1 MNELQIFQNPQ
12 FGEIRTIT
20 EDGVTLFCASDVA
33 KALGYKKPSDAV
45 AAHCRYTAKR
55 SIPHPQ
61 SPGKTIEMNF
71 IPEGDIYRLA
81 ARSELPG
88 ADAFERWIF
97 DEVLPSI
104 RKHGGYI
111 AGQRDMTP
119 EELMAAAVLVA
130 DKKIREME
138 TEKQRLKEDKLALEK
153 ENERQRQ
160 EIADFQPMR
169 QYLDT
174 ILSSTG
180 VLATTQI
187 AADYGLSAKQLN
199 RILHEEG
206 IQRNVNG
213 QWILYRR
220 HMGKGYTKSATLCI
234 QHTHREP
241 ETKLHTYWTQKGR
254 VMIHNILTR
263 RGILALMD
271 RTA

>member
-20 EDGVTLFCASDVA
+20 EDGVTLFCGKDVA
-33 KALGYKKPSDAV
+33 VALGYKRPADAIT
-45 AAHCRYTAKR
+45 AHCKGSVIRRLPTNGGEQDMK
-55 SIPHPQ
+55 
-61 SPGKTIEMNF
+61 F

-138 TEKQRLKEDKLALEK
+138 TEKQKLKEDKQALEK

-213 QWILYRR
+213 QWILYRK

-234 QHTHREP
+234 
-241 ETKLHTYWTQKGR
+241 
-254 VMIHNILTR
+254 
-263 RGILALMD
+263 
-271 RTA
+271 

>member
-20 EDGVTLFCASDVA
+20 EDDVTLFCGADVA
-33 KALGYKKPSDAV
+33 TALGYKNPRKALAD
-45 AAHCRYTAKR
+45 HCKGVVERRCNDSLRRQQK
-55 SIPHPQ
+55 
-61 SPGKTIEMNF
+61 MNF

-213 QWILYRR
+213 QWILYRK

>member
-20 EDGVTLFCASDVA
+20 ENGVTLFCGNDVA
-33 KALGYKKPSDAV
+33 IALGYSDTKKAIARHCKGGTKRPLPTKGGTQDAV
-45 AAHCRYTAKR
+45 
-55 SIPHPQ
+55 
-61 SPGKTIEMNF
+61 F

-104 RKHGGYI
+104 RKHGTYAI
-111 AGQRDMTP
+111 DTLLDNPDLAIKAFTA
-119 EELMAAAVLVA
+119 L
-130 DKKIREME
+130 KKERE
-138 TEKQRLKEDKLALEK
+138 KSKALEK

-213 QWILYRR
+213 QWILYRK

-254 VMIHNILTR
+254 VMIHNILTQ

>member
-20 EDGVTLFCASDVA
+20 ENGVTLFCGNDVA
-33 KALGYKKPSDAV
+33 IALGYSDTKKAIARHCKGGTKRPLPTKGGTQDAV
-45 AAHCRYTAKR
+45 
-55 SIPHPQ
+55 
-61 SPGKTIEMNF
+61 F

-104 RKHGGYI
+104 RKHGTYAI
-111 AGQRDMTP
+111 DTLLDNPDLAIKAFTA
-119 EELMAAAVLVA
+119 L
-130 DKKIREME
+130 KKERE
-138 TEKQRLKEDKLALEK
+138 KSKALEK

-213 QWILYRR
+213 QWIFYRK

>member
-1 MNELQIFQNPQ
+1 
-12 FGEIRTIT
+12 
-20 EDGVTLFCASDVA
+20 
-33 KALGYKKPSDAV
+33 
-45 AAHCRYTAKR
+45 
-55 SIPHPQ
+55 
-61 SPGKTIEMNF
+61 MNF

-104 RKHGGYI
+104 RKHGTYAI
-111 AGQRDMTP
+111 DTLLDNPDLAIKAFTA
-119 EELMAAAVLVA
+119 L
-130 DKKIREME
+130 KKERE
-138 TEKQRLKEDKLALEK
+138 KSKALEK

-213 QWILYRR
+213 QWILYRK

-254 VMIHNILTR
+254 VMIHTILT
-263 RGILALMD
+263 D
-271 RTA
+271 RKSVV

>member
-20 EDGVTLFCASDVA
+20 EDGVTLFCGKDVA
-33 KALGYKKPSDAV
+33 VALGYKRPADAIT
-45 AAHCRYTAKR
+45 AHCKGSVIRRLPTNGGEQDMK
-55 SIPHPQ
+55 
-61 SPGKTIEMNF
+61 F

-104 RKHGGYI
+104 RKHGTYAI
-111 AGQRDMTP
+111 DTLLDNPDLAIKAFTA
-119 EELMAAAVLVA
+119 L
-130 DKKIREME
+130 KKERE
-138 TEKQRLKEDKLALEK
+138 KSKALEK

-213 QWILYRR
+213 QWILYRK

>member
-20 EDGVTLFCASDVA
+20 EDGVTLFCAKDVA
-33 KALGYKKPSDAV
+33 VALGYKRPADAIT
-45 AAHCRYTAKR
+45 AHCKGSVIRRLPTNGGEQDMK
-55 SIPHPQ
+55 
-61 SPGKTIEMNF
+61 F

>member
-20 EDGVTLFCASDVA
+20 EDGVTLFCGKDVA
-33 KALGYKKPSDAV
+33 VALGYKRPADAIT
-45 AAHCRYTAKR
+45 AHCKGSVIRRLPTNGGEQDMK
-55 SIPHPQ
+55 
-61 SPGKTIEMNF
+61 F

-138 TEKQRLKEDKLALEK
+138 TEKQKLKEDKQALEK

-213 QWILYRR
+213 QWILYRK

-254 VMIHNILTR
+254 VMIHNILTQ

>member
-20 EDGVTLFCASDVA
+20 EDGVTLFCGNDVA
-33 KALGYKKPSDAV
+33 IALGYSDPKKAIARHCKGGTKRPLPTKGGTQDAV
-45 AAHCRYTAKR
+45 
-55 SIPHPQ
+55 
-61 SPGKTIEMNF
+61 F

-104 RKHGGYI
+104 RKHGTYAI
-111 AGQRDMTP
+111 DTLLDNPDLAIKAFTA
-119 EELMAAAVLVA
+119 L
-130 DKKIREME
+130 KKERE
-138 TEKQRLKEDKLALEK
+138 KSKALEK
-153 ENERQRQ
+153 ENEQQRQ

>member
-20 EDGVTLFCASDVA
+20 EDGVTLFCAKDVA
-33 KALGYKKPSDAV
+33 VALGYKRPADAIT
-45 AAHCRYTAKR
+45 AHCKGSVIRRLPTNGGEQDMK
-55 SIPHPQ
+55 
-61 SPGKTIEMNF
+61 F

-213 QWILYRR
+213 QWILYRK

>member
-20 EDGVTLFCASDVA
+20 EDGVTLFCGADVA
-33 KALGYKKPSDAV
+33 TALGYKNPRKALAD
-45 AAHCRYTAKR
+45 HCKGVVERRCNDSLRRQQK
-55 SIPHPQ
+55 
-61 SPGKTIEMNF
+61 MNF

-104 RKHGGYI
+104 RKHGTYAI
-111 AGQRDMTP
+111 DTLLDNPDLAIKAFTA
-119 EELMAAAVLVA
+119 L
-130 DKKIREME
+130 KKERE
-138 TEKQRLKEDKLALEK
+138 KSKALEK
-153 ENERQRQ
+153 ENEQQRQ

-213 QWILYRR
+213 QWILYRK

>member
-20 EDGVTLFCASDVA
+20 ENGVTLFCGNDVA
-33 KALGYKKPSDAV
+33 IALGYSDTKKAIARHCKGGTKRPLPTKGGTQDAV
-45 AAHCRYTAKR
+45 
-55 SIPHPQ
+55 
-61 SPGKTIEMNF
+61 F

-104 RKHGGYI
+104 RKHGTYAI
-111 AGQRDMTP
+111 DTLLDNPDLAIKAFTA
-119 EELMAAAVLVA
+119 L
-130 DKKIREME
+130 KKERE
-138 TEKQRLKEDKLALEK
+138 KSKALEK

-213 QWILYRR
+213 QWILYRK

>member
-104 RKHGGYI
+104 RKHGTYAI
-111 AGQRDMTP
+111 DTLLDNPDLAIKAFTA
-119 EELMAAAVLVA
+119 L
-130 DKKIREME
+130 KKERE
-138 TEKQRLKEDKLALEK
+138 KSKALEK

-254 VMIHNILTR
+254 VMIHTILTQ

>member
-104 RKHGGYI
+104 RKHGTYAI
-111 AGQRDMTP
+111 DTLLDNPDLAIKAFTA
-119 EELMAAAVLVA
+119 L
-130 DKKIREME
+130 KKERE
-138 TEKQRLKEDKLALEK
+138 KSKALEK

>member
-20 EDGVTLFCASDVA
+20 EDGVTLFCGNDVA
-33 KALGYKKPSDAV
+33 IALGYSDPKKAIARHCKGGTKRPLPTKGGTQDAV
-45 AAHCRYTAKR
+45 
-55 SIPHPQ
+55 
-61 SPGKTIEMNF
+61 F

-104 RKHGGYI
+104 RKHGTYAI
-111 AGQRDMTP
+111 DTLLDNPDLAIKAFTA
-119 EELMAAAVLVA
+119 L
-130 DKKIREME
+130 KKERE
-138 TEKQRLKEDKLALEK
+138 KSKALEK

-254 VMIHNILTR
+254 VMIHTILTQ

>member
-20 EDGVTLFCASDVA
+20 EDGVTLFCGADVA
-33 KALGYKKPSDAV
+33 TALGYKNPRKALAD
-45 AAHCRYTAKR
+45 HCKGVVERRCNDSLRRQQK
-55 SIPHPQ
+55 
-61 SPGKTIEMNF
+61 MNF

-104 RKHGGYI
+104 RKHGTYAI
-111 AGQRDMTP
+111 DTLLDNPDLAIKAFTA
-119 EELMAAAVLVA
+119 L
-130 DKKIREME
+130 KKERE
-138 TEKQRLKEDKLALEK
+138 KSKALEK

>member
-20 EDGVTLFCASDVA
+20 EDGVTLFCAKDVA
-33 KALGYKKPSDAV
+33 IALGYSDTKKAIARHCKGGTKRPLPTKGGTQDAV
-45 AAHCRYTAKR
+45 
-55 SIPHPQ
+55 
-61 SPGKTIEMNF
+61 F

-104 RKHGGYI
+104 RKHGTYAI
-111 AGQRDMTP
+111 DTLLDNPDLAIKAFTA
-119 EELMAAAVLVA
+119 L
-130 DKKIREME
+130 KKERE
-138 TEKQRLKEDKLALEK
+138 KSKALEK

-254 VMIHNILTR
+254 VMIHNILTQ

>member
-20 EDGVTLFCASDVA
+20 EDGVTLFCGNDVA
-33 KALGYKKPSDAV
+33 IALGYSDPKKAIARHCKGGTKRPLPTKGGTQDAV
-45 AAHCRYTAKR
+45 
-55 SIPHPQ
+55 
-61 SPGKTIEMNF
+61 F

-104 RKHGGYI
+104 RKHGTYAI
-111 AGQRDMTP
+111 DTLLDNPDLAIKAFTA
-119 EELMAAAVLVA
+119 L
-130 DKKIREME
+130 KKERE
-138 TEKQRLKEDKLALEK
+138 KSKALEK

-213 QWILYRR
+213 QWILYRK

-254 VMIHNILTR
+254 VMIHTILTQ

>member
-20 EDGVTLFCASDVA
+20 EDGVTLFCAKDVA
-33 KALGYKKPSDAV
+33 VALGYKRPADAIT
-45 AAHCRYTAKR
+45 AHCKGSVIRRLPTNGGEQDMK
-55 SIPHPQ
+55 
-61 SPGKTIEMNF
+61 F

-213 QWILYRR
+213 QWILYRK

-254 VMIHNILTR
+254 VMIHNILTQ

>member
-1 MNELQIFQNPQ
+1 MNELKIFQNPQ

-45 AAHCRYTAKR
+45 AVHCRYTAKR

-88 ADAFERWIF
+88 ADAFEQWIF

-104 RKHGGYI
+104 RKHGTYAI
-111 AGQRDMTP
+111 DTLLDNPDLAIKVFTA
-119 EELMAAAVLVA
+119 L
-130 DKKIREME
+130 KKERE
-138 TEKQRLKEDKLALEK
+138 KSKALEK

>member
-20 EDGVTLFCASDVA
+20 EDGVTLFCAKDVA
-33 KALGYKKPSDAV
+33 VALGYKRPADAIT
-45 AAHCRYTAKR
+45 AHCKGSVIRRLPTNGGEQDMK
-55 SIPHPQ
+55 
-61 SPGKTIEMNF
+61 F

-206 IQRNVNG
+206 IQHNVNG

>member
-20 EDGVTLFCASDVA
+20 EDGVTLFCGNDVA
-33 KALGYKKPSDAV
+33 IALGYSDPKKAIARHCKGGTKRPLPTKGGTQDAV
-45 AAHCRYTAKR
+45 
-55 SIPHPQ
+55 
-61 SPGKTIEMNF
+61 F

-81 ARSELPG
+81 VRSELPG

-104 RKHGGYI
+104 RKHGTYAI
-111 AGQRDMTP
+111 DTLLDNPDLAIKAFTA
-119 EELMAAAVLVA
+119 L
-130 DKKIREME
+130 KKERE
-138 TEKQRLKEDKLALEK
+138 KSKALEK
-153 ENERQRQ
+153 ENEQQRQ

-213 QWILYRR
+213 QWILYRK

>member
-20 EDGVTLFCASDVA
+20 EDGVTLFCGSDVA
-33 KALGYKKPSDAV
+33 KALGYKRPNDAI
-45 AAHCRYTAKR
+45 AAHCRGTVKR
-55 SIPHPQ
+55 RIGVQTGTKADGTPAVQ
-61 SPGKTIEMNF
+61 QVEMNF

-104 RKHGGYI
+104 RKHGTYAI
-111 AGQRDMTP
+111 DTLLDNPDLAIKAFTA
-119 EELMAAAVLVA
+119 L
-130 DKKIREME
+130 KKERE
-138 TEKQRLKEDKLALEK
+138 KSKALEK

-254 VMIHNILTR
+254 VMIHTILTQ

>member
-1 MNELQIFQNPQ
+1 MNELIKITYQNDEP
-12 FGEIRTIT
+12 
-20 EDGVTLFCASDVA
+20 
-33 KALGYKKPSDAV
+33 AV
-45 AAHCRYTAKR
+45 
-55 SIPHPQ
+55 S
-61 SPGKTIEMNF
+61 
-71 IPEGDIYRLA
+71 
-81 ARSELPG
+81 ARDLYEFLEVG
-88 ADAFERWIF
+88 ADYRHWFPRMCEYGFTTGQDFNPVKIDRVQ
-97 DEVLPSI
+97 DE
-104 RKHGGYI
+104 GGRMVNRTVDDAI
-111 AGQRDMTP
+111 LTLDMAKEICMLQRNEKGKRARQYFIQLEKDWNSP
-119 EELMAAAVLVA
+119 EKVMARALRIA
-130 DKKIREME
+130 DKKITALE
-138 TEKQRLKEDKLALEK
+138 TDKLALEK

-213 QWILYRR
+213 QWILYRK

-254 VMIHNILTR
+254 VMIHTILTQ